1 MTHDSYFGHDAEIE
15 AFLTPWGPQ
24 EFQKYKEE
32 IENVKIQDNGSY
44 LSGEKNIKKEKLA
57 FEISG
62 VSLVRI
68 PWLLKKAQC
77 FLPTNLELFIPNR
90 YFCIA
95 RKKYRLTINHSNFVD
110 KKMSFFEESQNFDS

>member
-44 LSGEKNIKKEKLA
+44 LSGEKNIK
-57 FEISG
+57 
-62 VSLVRI
+62 
-68 PWLLKKAQC
+68 
-77 FLPTNLELFIPNR
+77 
-90 YFCIA
+90 
-95 RKKYRLTINHSNFVD
+95 
-110 KKMSFFEESQNFDS
+110 

>member
-1 MTHDSYFGHDAEIE
+1 MISSFTRPSLEVSFDDSSMTHDSYFGHDAEIE

-57 FEISG
+57 FKISG
-62 VSLVRI
+62 VS
-68 PWLLKKAQC
+68 
-77 FLPTNLELFIPNR
+77 
-90 YFCIA
+90 
-95 RKKYRLTINHSNFVD
+95 
-110 KKMSFFEESQNFDS
+110 

>member
-44 LSGEKNIKKEKLA
+44 LSGEKNKK
-57 FEISG
+57 
-62 VSLVRI
+62 
-68 PWLLKKAQC
+68 
-77 FLPTNLELFIPNR
+77 NR
-90 YFCIA
+90 
-95 RKKYRLTINHSNFVD
+95 S
-110 KKMSFFEESQNFDS
+110 